1 MKLLERDSSLDQLR
15 AIYRELDDGRGH
27 SIFITGEAGIGKT
40 ALVNT
45 FLQEVG
51 HRNPVLLGMCDSL
64 FTPRPLGPLYD
75 ISLQLGEDFRA
86 LLGSEPDKSIIFTH
100 FIQQLN
106 QLNGPAILVF
116 EDIHWA
122 DAATLDLIKFLGRRI
137 NRLPCMFVLTCRD
150 RELNREMP
158 LPVLIADLP
167 PDHYTRL
174 SLEPLSEKAV
184 DRLAQQAGYSG
195 QEVYQLTRGNPFFVR
210 EILADYSLGI
220 PETVKDSVLAVFN
233 KGDQAVKDLWEMVC
247 LLPGRIELWL
257 LELLNPDCVEILLA
271 CIDAGI
277 LVGDG
282 RSIAFKHDLYRRI
295 IEESLPALKRRV
307 LNKKILEL
315 MLQHGDETIEP
326 ARLVHHARNAEDFK
340 KVAELAPRA
349 ARQAAK
355 LHAHREAADLYREA
369 LQYAGDQPPETRA
382 ELLEQ
387 CAYEYYLTNQI
398 ESAKTCQEKALVI
411 WRQTGAIM
419 REGNA
424 LRFLSRL
431 NWFSGDGPRAEALA
445 QEAVSVLEN
454 GFPTRERA
462 LAYSNLAQLK
472 MLAEASEA
480 CLYWGQRAIDLAQK
494 LQDDEVLAHA
504 LNNVGTTRIMNRE
517 FADLGEQN
525 LLESLQL
532 SLRNGYNEHVA
543 RAYTNLGSSFTSS
556 RFYQKAAQ
564 QLTAGIAFCR
574 EHDLDSWTYYMLS
587 WQARLYLET
596 GAPAKAEEIAVDLVE
611 HTGKYS
617 TTRVTALVVLGQL
630 QLRRGD
636 TDALRL
642 LNEAKELALA
652 TAEVQRMA
660 PALVGLLEYYW
671 VYHPDQIPQA
681 LTDWAMDLRTR
692 IGNRWLYSDLEYWI
706 WRCGIAPVDPAGL
719 MTGYQLE
726 IGGNAAAAAEAW
738 RAKGCP
744 YFQAL
749 ALTGGTET
757 DQRAALE
764 LLEQLGASAVVQ
776 RLKLRMRS
784 EGIRRIPRG
793 RQQRTRENPAQLT
806 ARQLEVLKLLRNGLQ
821 NKEIAEQLFISAKT
835 VDHHI
840 SAILAKLEVDSRAK
854 AVAEARSLG
863 IFE

>member
-1 MKLLERDSSLDQLR
+1 MMLLERDSSLDKLR
-15 AIYRELDDGRGH
+15 AIYRELGHGRGH
-27 SIFITGEAGIGKT
+27 SIFIIGEAGIGKT

-45 FLQEVG
+45 FLQEAG
-51 HRNPVLLGMCDSL
+51 RRSPVLLGMCDSL

-75 ISLQLGEDFRA
+75 ISAQLGEDFWA
-86 LLGSEPDKSIIFTH
+86 LLGSEPDKSIIFTR
-100 FIQQLN
+100 FIQQLSK
-106 QLNGPAILVF
+106 LNGPAILVF

-122 DAATLDLIKFLGRRI
+122 DAATLDLIKFLCRRI
-137 NRLPCMFVLTCRD
+137 SRVPCMFILTCRD
-150 RELNREMP
+150 REMNREIP
-158 LPVLIADLP
+158 LPALMADLS
-167 PDHYTRL
+167 PDDYTRL
-174 SLEPLSEKAV
+174 SLEPLSEEAV
-184 DRLAQQAGYSG
+184 GQLARQAGYPG
-195 QEVYQLTRGNPFFVR
+195 QEVFQLTRGNPFFVR

-220 PETVKDSVLAVFN
+220 PETVKDSVLSVFN
-233 KGDQAVKDLWEMVC
+233 KGDQAVRELWERVC
-247 LLPGRIELWL
+247 LLPGRVELWL

-271 CIDAGI
+271 CINAGI

-282 RSIAFKHDLYRRI
+282 RSISFKHDLYRLI

-307 LNKKILEL
+307 LNKEILEI
-315 MLQHGDETIEP
+315 MLQHGDERIEP

-340 KVAELAPRA
+340 KVAELAPLA
-349 ARQAAK
+349 ARHAAR
-355 LHAHREAADLYREA
+355 LHAHREAANLYREA
-369 LQYAGDQPPETRA
+369 LQYAGDQPPEARA

-387 CAYEYYLTNQI
+387 CAYECYLTNQI
-398 ESAKTCQEKALVI
+398 ESAKTCQEKALAI
-411 WRQTGAIM
+411 WRETGARI

-431 NWFSGDGPRAEALA
+431 NWFSGNGPRAETLA

-462 LAYSNLAQLK
+462 MAYSNLAQLK
-472 MLAEASEA
+472 MLAEESEA
-480 CLYWGQRAIDLAQK
+480 CLHWGQRAIDLAQK

-504 LNNVGTTRIMNRE
+504 LNNVGTIRIMSRGS
-517 FADLGEQN
+517 ALAGEQN

-532 SLRNGYNEHVA
+532 SLKNGYNEHVA
-543 RAYTNLGSSFTSS
+543 RAYTNLGSSFTSN
-556 RFYQKAAQ
+556 RFYQKAAE
-564 QLTAGIAFCR
+564 QLAAGIAFCR

-587 WQARLYLET
+587 WQARLHLET
-596 GAPAKAEEIAVDLVE
+596 GDPVKAEEIAADLVE
-611 HTGKYS
+611 NAGKYS

-630 QLRRGD
+630 KLRRGD
-636 TDALRL
+636 DDALRW

-660 PALVGLLEYYW
+660 PALVGLLEYHW

-681 LTDWAMDLRTR
+681 LADWAIDLRGR

-719 MTGYQLE
+719 MTGFQLE
-726 IGGNAAAAAEAW
+726 IEGNAAAAAEAW
-738 RAKGCP
+738 ATTGCP

-749 ALTGGTET
+749 ALSCGTET
-757 DQRAALE
+757 EQLKALA
-764 LLEQLGASAVVQ
+764 LLEQLGAAAVVQ

-793 RQQRTRENPAQLT
+793 RQRRTRENPAQLT

-840 SAILAKLEVDSRAK
+840 SAILAKLEVDTRAR
-854 AVAEARSLG
+854 AEAEARSLG